1 MESQYAQQL
10 QDVLLSWD
18 YWELEQRMAE
28 GGGPIAEL
36 PTIPKQFAS
45 VEEYVRVFEPLLLEE
60 CAAQMLRGQEEGQV
74 LTSQP
79 AVVAA
84 AQTRPEDESLL
95 VRLTLPPGVS
105 STFHENDMML
115 ISRDNPEDEH
125 GEEQYHALGAVEGH
139 EGEASLRVRFKLTD
153 AAQAGNARGLQRA
166 KSMRHSLAKPAS
178 QWWVLKL
185 SSMSTIMREWAAIHC
200 IAHMPLRE
208 VLLTAKPSQSL
219 LAARG
224 KLEVPPSMRAQME
237 KTYNESQMAA
247 VTGGLDGS
255 PVVLIQGPP
264 GTGKTKTILGLLSI
278 IMHSA
283 PRGAFASAA
292 PNGSSS
298 SAPTSPTAAAG
309 LPSYVRYQKL
319 SADKRRRVWM
329 EANPYLL
336 GRPDPR
342 EEVVP
347 PEQADSS
354 DAFGLLRRC
363 IPRRIGKSEGPKARV
378 LVCAPSNSALDE
390 IVLRLITV
398 GLTDQDGRVFTP
410 NVVRVG
416 VSIHHSVQSVALD
429 TLVEHRLGG
438 DGSKN
443 VARWEKDRLRMSIL
457 EEANIVCTTLS
468 FSGSSAF
475 TRLARKFDVV
485 VIDEA
490 AQAVEPSTLV
500 PLAHGGAKQVY
511 LVGDPVQLPATVM
524 SQRALG
530 QGYSES
536 LFKRLQTAG
545 YPVHMLDTQYRMH
558 PDIREFPSLNF
569 YGGNLKDGPSVAQD
583 TKRPWHASRAFQ
595 PLVFI
600 DVKGTE
606 TVPEGSSSLVNEREA
621 EMVLQVYREL
631 RHRHPELG
639 TKPSVAVISP
649 YKAQVS
655 LLRRLFKAA
664 LGDEAAKLVDINT
677 IDGFQGR
684 EKDVAFFSTVRSQRG
699 NKGIGFVADERR
711 INVGLTRARAT
722 LIVVGHVESLQTNP
736 RWSALVSH
744 ARKQHCMFKAGKPFS
759 DWVTQLADG
768 EVEPVPPTA
777 EDTQE
782 WEPQAEMHVHDAYDF
797 SDDEGVPPFRE
808 DTAQAAGFRLSLAGS
823 WVMELAGHWNNPP
836 PWLLE
841 LVTKRLHGQDRVACL
856 AVCKGWQA
864 LESELF
870 SVVDTPSTQEAAQ
883 ALEAALDAVLQRHA
897 AGLQLLELIGGST
910 RVHGPVEESLGRI
923 AALLQRHAPQLRQLG
938 KLQVEQDFAG
948 EALAP
953 ALGSLQAVTR
963 LTFLPPFDN
972 PWPLDLDGVEGLR
985 FPQALR
991 SAHINWLERFPK
1003 ALAQCSERVDLE
1015 LQFRFPEPV
1024 GKHLHHLQDLLI
1036 ANGMPIEQAD
1046 AITEEQLMQ
1055 KLGLLEPRDLPPL
1068 AQLTQLTSLCI
1079 SGDFQRCPPSLS
1091 ALGRLQDLHFDT
1103 TRRQLSAV
1111 AASLSDALAALPG
1124 LRDLNVFMCRG
1135 FKLQPG
1141 PWQRQLVKLEAA
1153 WLQLAPDADV
1163 AARACEHLI
1172 ALEELKLSGWG
1183 QKRTVPS
1190 GPALALLASIGVEC
1204 RALRKLRYS
1213 GNSVRWVGG
1222 EQRPAL
1228 EALLA
1233 ALPRLQLL
1241 DSYRSPL
1248 NLASLDRASMEHDGE
1263 EEDADSESEEEEESE
1278 NEDEDGEE
1286 AEGPP
1291 GCAVM

>member
-18 YWELEQRMAE
+18 YWELERRMAE

-36 PTIPKQFAS
+36 PTIPKQFAT
-45 VEEYVRVFEPLLLEE
+45 VEEYVRTFEPLLLEE
-60 CAAQMLRGQEEGQV
+60 CAAQMLRGHEEGQV

-84 AQTRPEDESLL
+84 AQTRPDDESLI
-95 VRLTLPPGVS
+95 VRLTMPPGAS

-115 ISRDNPEDEH
+115 VSRDNPEDEA

-178 QWWVLKL
+178 QWYVLKL

-224 KLEVPPSMRAQME
+224 KLEVPPLMRQQMQ
-237 KTYNESQMAA
+237 KTYNESQA
-247 VTGGLDGS
+247 S
-255 PVVLIQGPP
+255 
-264 GTGKTKTILGLLSI
+264 TGKTKTILGLLSI

-283 PRGAFASAA
+283 PRGAFASAVA
-292 PNGSSS
+292 NGSSS
-298 SAPTSPTAAAG
+298 SAPTSPTSAAG

-319 SADKRRRVWM
+319 SGDKKRRVWM
-329 EANPYLL
+329 EANPHLL

-342 EEVVP
+342 DEIVP
-347 PEQADSS
+347 PELADPS

-390 IVLRLITV
+390 IVLRLISV

-438 DGSKN
+438 EGGKN
-443 VARWEKDRLRMSIL
+443 VARWEKDRLRMAIL

-524 SQRALG
+524 SQRALA

-536 LFKRLQTAG
+536 MFKRLQTAG

-558 PDIREFPSLNF
+558 PTIREFPSTNF
-569 YGGNLKDGPSVAQD
+569 YGGHLKDGPSVEQD
-583 TKRPWHASRAFQ
+583 TQRAWHSSPAFQ
-595 PLVFI
+595 PLVLI

-711 INVGLTRARAT
+711 IN
-722 LIVVGHVESLQTNP
+722 GHP
-736 RWSALVSH
+736 D
-744 ARKQHCMFKAGKPFS
+744 CGKPFS

-768 EVEPVPPTA
+768 QVEPVPPTA
-777 EDTQE
+777 EDTEE
-782 WEPQAEMHVHDAYDF
+782 WAPQAEMHAHDAYDF

-808 DTAQAAGFRLSLAGS
+808 QLSLA
-823 WVMELAGHWNNPP
+823 A
-836 PWLLE
+836 
-841 LVTKRLHGQDRVACL
+841 KRSHGGAKQ
-856 AVCKGWQA
+856 
-864 LESELF
+864 
-870 SVVDTPSTQEAAQ
+870 PAAK
-883 ALEAALDAVLQRHA
+883 R
-897 AGLQLLELIGGST
+897 
-910 RVHGPVEESLGRI
+910 GR
-923 AALLQRHAPQLRQLG
+923 
-938 KLQVEQDFAG
+938 
-948 EALAP
+948 
-953 ALGSLQAVTR
+953 
-963 LTFLPPFDN
+963 
-972 PWPLDLDGVEGLR
+972 
-985 FPQALR
+985 
-991 SAHINWLERFPK
+991 AH
-1003 ALAQCSERVDLE
+1003 
-1015 LQFRFPEPV
+1015 
-1024 GKHLHHLQDLLI
+1024 
-1036 ANGMPIEQAD
+1036 
-1046 AITEEQLMQ
+1046 
-1055 KLGLLEPRDLPPL
+1055 
-1068 AQLTQLTSLCI
+1068 
-1079 SGDFQRCPPSLS
+1079 
-1091 ALGRLQDLHFDT
+1091 
-1103 TRRQLSAV
+1103 
-1111 AASLSDALAALPG
+1111 
-1124 LRDLNVFMCRG
+1124 
-1135 FKLQPG
+1135 
-1141 PWQRQLVKLEAA
+1141 
-1153 WLQLAPDADV
+1153 
-1163 AARACEHLI
+1163 
-1172 ALEELKLSGWG
+1172 
-1183 QKRTVPS
+1183 
-1190 GPALALLASIGVEC
+1190 
-1204 RALRKLRYS
+1204 
-1213 GNSVRWVGG
+1213 
-1222 EQRPAL
+1222 
-1228 EALLA
+1228 
-1233 ALPRLQLL
+1233 
-1241 DSYRSPL
+1241 
-1248 NLASLDRASMEHDGE
+1248 
-1263 EEDADSESEEEEESE
+1263 
-1278 NEDEDGEE
+1278 
-1286 AEGPP
+1286 
-1291 GCAVM
+1291 

>member
-1 MESQYAQQL
+1 MENLYATQL
-10 QDVLLSWD
+10 QDILISWD
-18 YWELEQRMAE
+18 YWELERKMAE

-36 PTIPKQFAS
+36 PTIPKQFAT
-45 VEEYVRVFEPLLLEE
+45 VDDYVRVFEPLLLEE

-84 AQTRPEDESLL
+84 TQARQSGDDESQL

-105 STFHENDMML
+105 STFHDNDML
-115 ISRDNPEDEH
+115 LLSRDNPEEERGDELH
-125 GEEQYHALGAVEGH
+125 HALGVVEGH
-139 EGEASLRVRFKLTD
+139 EGDQSLRVRFKLTD

-166 KSMRHSLAKPAS
+166 RTMRGSLAKVNS
-178 QWWVLKL
+178 TWYVLKL
-185 SSMSTIMREWAAIHC
+185 SSMSTIMREWAALHC
-200 IAHMPLRE
+200 LAHMPLRE
-208 VLLTAKPSQSL
+208 VLLSARPSQSL

-224 KLEVPPSMRAQME
+224 KLEVPPQMAVAMR
-237 KTYNESQMAA
+237 KTYNDSQMEA

-283 PRGAFASAA
+283 PKGAFAAAA
-292 PNGSSS
+292 PANGGGGDG
-298 SAPTSPTAAAG
+298 ALSPTAADAEN
-309 LPSYVRYQKL
+309 LPSYVKYRRM
-319 SADKRRRVWM
+319 SAERKRAVWL
-329 EANPYLL
+329 ETRPYLL
-336 GRPDPR
+336 GVPDPR

-363 IPRRIGKSEGPKARV
+363 IPRRIGASEGPKARV

-438 DGSKN
+438 DAAKN
-443 VARWEKDRLRMSIL
+443 VQRWERDRLRMQIL

-475 TRLARKFDVV
+475 TRLTRKFDVV

-524 SQRALG
+524 SQRALA

-558 PDIREFPSLNF
+558 PAIREFPSTNF
-569 YGGNLKDGPSVAQD
+569 YGGSLKDGPNIQAD
-583 TKRPWHASRAFQ
+583 TQRPWHASPAFH

-606 TVPEGSSSLVNEREA
+606 TVPEGSSSLVNEKEA
-621 EMVLQVYREL
+621 EMVLQLYREL
-631 RHRHPELG
+631 RHRHAALIG
-639 TKPSVAVISP
+639 AKPSVAVISP

-664 LGDEAAKLVDINT
+664 LGEEAAKLVDINT

-699 NKGIGFVADERR
+699 TRGIGFVADERR

-744 ARKQHCMFKAGKPFS
+744 ARKSGCMYKAGKPFA

-768 EVEPVPPTA
+768 GVAAVQPTA
-777 EDTQE
+777 EDTAE
-782 WEPQAEMHVHDAYDF
+782 WAPQAEDHAHDAYDF
-797 SDDEGVPPFRE
+797 SDDEAVPPFRE
-808 DTAQAAGFRLSLAGS
+808 KLAKRSYAGAQ
-823 WVMELAGHWNNPP
+823 
-836 PWLLE
+836 
-841 LVTKRLHGQDRVACL
+841 Q
-856 AVCKGWQA
+856 Q
-864 LESELF
+864 
-870 SVVDTPSTQEAAQ
+870 QQ
-883 ALEAALDAVLQRHA
+883 QR
-897 AGLQLLELIGGST
+897 
-910 RVHGPVEESLGRI
+910 
-923 AALLQRHAPQLRQLG
+923 G
-938 KLQVEQDFAG
+938 K
-948 EALAP
+948 
-953 ALGSLQAVTR
+953 
-963 LTFLPPFDN
+963 
-972 PWPLDLDGVEGLR
+972 
-985 FPQALR
+985 
-991 SAHINWLERFPK
+991 
-1003 ALAQCSERVDLE
+1003 
-1015 LQFRFPEPV
+1015 
-1024 GKHLHHLQDLLI
+1024 
-1036 ANGMPIEQAD
+1036 
-1046 AITEEQLMQ
+1046 
-1055 KLGLLEPRDLPPL
+1055 
-1068 AQLTQLTSLCI
+1068 
-1079 SGDFQRCPPSLS
+1079 
-1091 ALGRLQDLHFDT
+1091 
-1103 TRRQLSAV
+1103 
-1111 AASLSDALAALPG
+1111 
-1124 LRDLNVFMCRG
+1124 
-1135 FKLQPG
+1135 
-1141 PWQRQLVKLEAA
+1141 
-1153 WLQLAPDADV
+1153 
-1163 AARACEHLI
+1163 AR
-1172 ALEELKLSGWG
+1172 
-1183 QKRTVPS
+1183 
-1190 GPALALLASIGVEC
+1190 
-1204 RALRKLRYS
+1204 
-1213 GNSVRWVGG
+1213 
-1222 EQRPAL
+1222 
-1228 EALLA
+1228 
-1233 ALPRLQLL
+1233 
-1241 DSYRSPL
+1241 
-1248 NLASLDRASMEHDGE
+1248 
-1263 EEDADSESEEEEESE
+1263 
-1278 NEDEDGEE
+1278 
-1286 AEGPP
+1286 
-1291 GCAVM
+1291 